1 MDLNK
6 TRPFPLNRQF
16 KSETVLDDRARE
28 VIWEKVMRD
37 GEPIKAVS
45 AELGVDIRRVAAVV
59 RLKEVEKNWINTV
72 SRILRNITLPGV
84 SLMILIIPIF
94 DKSLRHKN
102 MVTKYWLRASLI
114 ITPLFTLLHKTFV

>member
-102 MVTKYWLRASLI
+102 MVTKYWLRASLT